1 MTIQEVAFNGLVG
14 PTHNYGGLSLGNV
27 ASHRH
32 ARTVAKLGDGFQ
44 AICVPETRVSL
55 DEAVRSY
62 LFNSEL
68 LSLDAQRMALIAPS
82 DCEQVPSVQAFLEE
96 LQAGDNPICEVHF
109 LDLRQSMQNGGGPA
123 CLRLRVVLNAE
134 ERAAANPKVFWTPEL
149 DGRLTDWVNRHY
161 RDRLEAKD
169 LGDPEL
175 LNESR
180 TALDE
185 LSQLLGL
192 GPVYP
197 FQKPTTP
204 LTISFAF

>member
-1 MTIQEVAFNGLVG
+1 
-14 PTHNYGGLSLGNV
+14 
-27 ASHRH
+27 
-32 ARTVAKLGDGFQ
+32 
-44 AICVPETRVSL
+44 
-55 DEAVRSY
+55 
-62 LFNSEL
+62 
-68 LSLDAQRMALIAPS
+68 
-82 DCEQVPSVQAFLEE
+82 
-96 LQAGDNPICEVHF
+96 
-109 LDLRQSMQNGGGPA
+109 MQNGGGPA

-197 FQKPTTP
+197 FQEPTTP